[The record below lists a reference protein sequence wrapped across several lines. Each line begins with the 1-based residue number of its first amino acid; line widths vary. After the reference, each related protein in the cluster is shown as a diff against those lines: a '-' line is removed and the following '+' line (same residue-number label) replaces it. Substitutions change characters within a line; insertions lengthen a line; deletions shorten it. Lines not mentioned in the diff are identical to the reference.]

1 MKKLLII
8 ILIAIV
14 AIAYFGLRNSSSNS
28 NTSTIQENADGSFH
42 PDPSGATFI
51 FDNGAITL
59 SQGKYSR
66 ALAPN
71 SVIREETSLTNIR
84 GYGDI
89 NNDGKND
96 AVSILVQSGGASGV
110 FIYLAGY
117 VSGPV
122 TYKGTNAIFI
132 GDRIT
137 PQSIL
142 INGGNITLSYLDRK
156 PDEPFAAEPTVSTT
170 KTFEYRSG
178 VLQEK

>member
-1 MKKLLII
+1 MKKLLLI

-14 AIAYFGLRNSSSNS
+14 AIVYFGLKNNNPNS
-28 NTSTIQENADGSFH
+28 NTPNIQENVSSSFH
-42 PDPSGATFI
+42 PDPSGATFV

-59 SQGKYSR
+59 SQGKYSG
-66 ALAPN
+66 AIAPN

-96 AVSILVQSGGASGV
+96 TVVVLVQSGGASGV

-117 VSGPV
+117 VSGPI

-137 PQSIL
+137 PQSIS
-142 INGGNITLSYLDRK
+142 INKGIITLNYLDRK
-156 PDEPFAAEPTVSTT
+156 LEEPFAAEPTIPTT
-170 KTFEYRSG
+170 KIFEYNSG
-178 VLQEK
+178 VLIEK